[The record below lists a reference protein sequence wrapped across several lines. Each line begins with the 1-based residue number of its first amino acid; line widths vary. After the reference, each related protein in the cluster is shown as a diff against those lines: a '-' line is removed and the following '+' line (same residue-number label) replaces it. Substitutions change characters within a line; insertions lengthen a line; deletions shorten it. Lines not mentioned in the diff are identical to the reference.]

1 MQLEGNQ
8 WKSLRPQL
16 VTLLFVLFVFTV
28 PLWTPIA
35 CRLRAS
41 ASVAPR
47 NFTNLK
53 HSPRQLPP
61 PRAKCRYRMAAQ
73 NPRCFGRKKTEGNA
87 KQPQSNG
94 FVLRRA
100 LSLSLS
106 LSATFFARGLLKA
119 HGPLGKRTF
128 QSWFRNGSLD
138 TASGEN
144 LEGLKERRNVVHPN
158 QLNSRT
164 ISISLSVY
172 WFLACHLRVAG
183 KMHGCWMTNCS
194 KYLSALKTFGRR
206 WESPSFAHVSGLSA
220 PIQKMLLY
228 LLSRPNWIR
237 QFGGG
242 GLGQW

>member
-100 LSLSLS
+100 LSLSQPRFLHEACWKHMVRWAKEHFRVGF
-106 LSATFFARGLLKA
+106 ATVRWTRLLVRISRDWKKEEMLCTQISWIQGL
-119 HGPLGKRTF
+119 F
-128 QSWFRNGSLD
+128 QS
-138 TASGEN
+138 
-144 LEGLKERRNVVHPN
+144 
-158 QLNSRT
+158 
-164 ISISLSVY
+164 
-172 WFLACHLRVAG
+172 
-183 KMHGCWMTNCS
+183 GCRYIYS
-194 KYLSALKTFGRR
+194 
-206 WESPSFAHVSGLSA
+206 
-220 PIQKMLLY
+220 
-228 LLSRPNWIR
+228 
-237 QFGGG
+237 
-242 GLGQW
+242 

>member
-1 MQLEGNQ
+1 MFWAEENRGQRKTASIQ
-8 WKSLRPQL
+8 W
-16 VTLLFVLFVFTV
+16 
-28 PLWTPIA
+28 I
-35 CRLRAS
+35 RLAS
-41 ASVAPR
+41 
-47 NFTNLK
+47 
-53 HSPRQLPP
+53 
-61 PRAKCRYRMAAQ
+61 C
-73 NPRCFGRKKTEGNA
+73 
-87 KQPQSNG
+87 
-94 FVLRRA
+94 
-100 LSLSLS
+100 SLS

-164 ISISLSVY
+164 ISIRMSVY
-172 WFLACHLRVAG
+172 LFLACHLRVAG

-206 WESPSFAHVSGLSA
+206 WESPSLAHVSGLSA

-242 GLGQW
+242 GLGQ